1 MIEGGGVTT
10 RIKTTA
16 PTLPPP
22 PPPTPQ
28 LLIFHRLTQDNTF
41 PSFPHIPSLP
51 LPNPPQ
57 LHMPVGKCDPR
68 FIFNAA
74 YVGPPCNQA
83 TSSSSGQHAQSL
95 QQPINVSTAKGEVR
109 TLRSRVENQE
119 AEVDNLEARLDN
131 LEEQIALWTSRL
143 VSKVKEIKG
152 SPDEVKLAKAG
163 VYNGTHV
170 TAEFF
175 AKKITK
181 LEEEKKV

>member
-28 LLIFHRLTQDNTF
+28 LLIFHHLTQDNTF

-57 LHMPVGKCDPR
+57 VDMSIVCHKCEKL
-68 FIFNAA
+68 FITQADYDA
-74 YVGPPCNQA
+74 HPCNQA
-83 TSSSSGQHAQSL
+83 TSSSSGQHAQSS
-95 QQPINVSTAKGEVR
+95 QQPINASTAKGEVR
-109 TLRSRVENQE
+109 TLRSRV
-119 AEVDNLEARLDN
+119 DNLQ
-131 LEEQIALWTSRL
+131 EQIALWTSRL
-143 VSKVKEIKG
+143 VSKVKEIMG
-152 SPDEVKLAKAG
+152 SPDEVKVAKVG

-175 AKKITK
+175 AKKITELK
-181 LEEEKKV
+181 EEKKV